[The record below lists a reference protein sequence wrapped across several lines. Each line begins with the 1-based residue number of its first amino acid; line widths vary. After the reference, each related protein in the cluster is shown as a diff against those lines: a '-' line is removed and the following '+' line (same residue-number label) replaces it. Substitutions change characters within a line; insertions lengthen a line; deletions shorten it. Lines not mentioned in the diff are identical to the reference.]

1 MSKKVLF
8 VVGSLRE
15 KSFNKTVA
23 EYISK
28 KLEEKGIETSFL
40 DYSKLPFMNQ
50 DIEFPT
56 PSEVEKVRTDVK
68 RVLPV
73 LSAAC
78 CLVSFLFCFT
88 IH

>member
-28 KLEEKGIETSFL
+28 KLEKKGIETSFL

-56 PSEVEKVRTDVK
+56 PSEVEKVRNDVK
-68 RVLPV
+68 NVDALWIVTPEYNGAV
-73 LSAAC
+73 A
-78 CLVSFLFCFT
+78 
-88 IH
+88 H